1 MSEPAANPNPAATS
15 FPAPNISLPLG
26 LEVLRTYS
34 GALLCLELVSVVH
47 VDAYYL
53 LISIINSGSNSRGCS
68 RVFAVFF
75 INVFPV
81 SCAAFKP
88 QL

>member
-34 GALLCLELVSVVH
+34 GALICLELVSVVH
-47 VDAYYL
+47 VKAYYL
-53 LISIINSGSNSRGCS
+53 FVDNKQSL
-68 RVFAVFF
+68 
-75 INVFPV
+75 
-81 SCAAFKP
+81 
-88 QL
+88 